1 MKRALILVLATAVAV
16 LAGCGGGSG
25 DDSGTASKTA
35 KPAAET
41 SPHGQTGADA
51 GKGIGPI
58 EEIDVASLDRGLAAK
73 GGEVFEAMCTP
84 CHKMAEKYIGPPL
97 KGVTTRRKPEWI
109 MNMILN
115 PDVMVKEDPA
125 ARKLLA
131 EFIAPMTNQNLTEE
145 EATAVLVYFLQYDEE
160 ASE

>member
-1 MKRALILVLATAVAV
+1 MKKVLILMLAAVFAV

-25 DDSGTASKTA
+25 DDSGTASKSTETA
-35 KPAAET
+35 AKTTAEA
-41 SPHGQTGADA
+41 GAHST
-51 GKGIGPI
+51 KGIGPI
-58 EEIDVASLDRGLAAK
+58 AEIDVASLDRGLAVK
-73 GGEVFEAMCTP
+73 GGEVFTAKCTP
-84 CHKMAEKYIGPPL
+84 CHKMGEKYIGPAL
-97 KGVTTRRKPEWI
+97 KDVTKRREPEWI

-145 EATAVLVYFLQYDEE
+145 EATAVLVYFLQFDEE

>member
-1 MKRALILVLATAVAV
+1 MKRVLIIVMAAAFVV

-25 DDSGTASKTA
+25 DDTGTASKSA

-41 SPHGQTGADA
+41 TADA
-51 GKGIGPI
+51 GAHATKGIGPI
-58 EEIDVASLDRGLAAK
+58 KEVDVASLDRGLAAK
-73 GGEVFEAMCTP
+73 GSEVFEAKCTP
-84 CHKMAEKYIGPPL
+84 CHKMAEKYIGPAL
-97 KGVTTRRKPEWI
+97 KGVTQRREPEWI

-115 PDVMVKEDPA
+115 PDVMVKEDPE

-145 EATAVLVYFLQYDEE
+145 DATAVFVYFLQYDEE
-160 ASE
+160 ATE

>member
-1 MKRALILVLATAVAV
+1 MKRTAILILAAAVAV

-25 DDSGTASKTA
+25 DDTGSASKSTETA
-35 KPAAET
+35 AQATP
-41 SPHGQTGADA
+41 DA
-51 GKGIGPI
+51 GAHPTKGIGPI
-58 EEIDVASLDRGLAAK
+58 DEIDVASLDRGLAAK
-73 GGEVFEAMCTP
+73 GNEVFTAKCTP

-97 KGVTTRRKPEWI
+97 KGVTQRREPEWI

-115 PDVMVKEDPA
+115 PDVMVKEDPE

>member
-1 MKRALILVLATAVAV
+1 MKRTAILILAAAVAA

-25 DDSGTASKTA
+25 DDSGGTSKSTETAA
-35 KPAAET
+35 QT
-41 SPHGQTGADA
+41 SPQGEAGAHPT
-51 GKGIGPI
+51 KGIGPI
-58 EEIDVASLDRGLAAK
+58 EEIDVASLDRGLAVT
-73 GGEVFEAMCTP
+73 GGEVFTAKCTP
-84 CHKMAEKYIGPPL
+84 CHKMAEKYIGPAL
-97 KGVTTRRKPEWI
+97 KGVTTRREPEWI